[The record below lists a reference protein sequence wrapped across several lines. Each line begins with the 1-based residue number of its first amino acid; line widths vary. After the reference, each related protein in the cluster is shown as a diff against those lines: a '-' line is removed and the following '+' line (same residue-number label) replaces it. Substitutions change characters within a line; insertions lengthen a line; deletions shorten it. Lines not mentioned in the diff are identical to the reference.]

1 MTEQTPKRIL
11 VVDDEINVC
20 KSIRRAL
27 VCDEYEIDMATS
39 GEEALRK
46 EAEKPYDVILIDL
59 MMPGLSGMDLLRA
72 LKNQRSGAQIIMMTG
87 YPSTKTSL
95 HSMELGAFDYLPK
108 PFIPSE
114 IRNVVVKALEAG
126 RAEE

>member
-1 MTEQTPKRIL
+1 MTEHTPKKIL

-27 VCDEYEIDMATS
+27 MCDEYEIDMATG

-46 EAEKPYDVILIDL
+46 EAEKPYDVILVDL
-59 MMPGLSGMDLLRA
+59 MMPGLSGIDLLRS
-72 LKNQRSGAQIIMMTG
+72 LKGQRSRAQIIMMTG

-95 HSMELGAFDYLPK
+95 HSMQLGAFDYLPK

-114 IRNVVVKALEAG
+114 IRNLVVRALEAG
-126 RAEE
+126 CAEE

>member
-1 MTEQTPKRIL
+1 MTKNILKKIL

-27 VCDEYEIDMATS
+27 ICDEYEIDMATG

-46 EAEKPYDVILIDL
+46 EAEKHYDVILVDL
-59 MMPGLSGMDLLRA
+59 MMPGLSGLDLLKS
-72 LKNQRSGAQIIMMTG
+72 LKGQRSRAQIVMMTG
-87 YPSTKTSL
+87 YPSTRTSL
-95 HSMELGAFDYLPK
+95 DTMQLGAFDYLPK

-114 IRNVVVKALEAG
+114 IRNVVIRALA
-126 RAEE
+126 AEETEE

>member
-1 MTEQTPKRIL
+1 MTEHTLKKIL

-27 VCDEYEIDMATS
+27 MCDEYEIDMATG

-46 EAEKPYDVILIDL
+46 EAEKHYDVILVDL
-59 MMPGLSGMDLLRA
+59 MMPGLSGIDLLRS
-72 LKNQRSGAQIIMMTG
+72 LKGQRSPAQIIMMTG

-95 HSMELGAFDYLPK
+95 HTMQLGAFDYLPK
-108 PFIPSE
+108 PFVPSE
-114 IRNVVVKALEAG
+114 IRNVVIRALEVG
-126 RAEE
+126 CAEE

>member
-27 VCDEYEIDMATS
+27 VCDEYDIDMATS

-72 LKNQRSGAQIIMMTG
+72 LKNQQAGAQIVMMTG

-114 IRNVVVKALEAG
+114 IRNVVIKALEAG
-126 RAEE
+126 RAED

>member
-1 MTEQTPKRIL
+1 MTEKNPKKIL

-27 VCDEYEIDMATS
+27 MCEDYEIDVATG
-39 GEEALRK
+39 GEEALKK
-46 EAEKPYDVILIDL
+46 ETEKRYDVILVDL
-59 MMPGLSGMDLLRA
+59 MMPGLSGIDLLRS
-72 LKNQRSGAQIIMMTG
+72 LKGQKSRAQIIMMTG

-95 HSMELGAFDYLPK
+95 HTMQLGAFDYLPK

-114 IRNVVVKALEAG
+114 IRNVVIRAISAG

>member
-1 MTEQTPKRIL
+1 MSETIRKKIL

-27 VCDEYEIDMATS
+27 ASDDYEIDMATD

-46 EAEKPYDVILIDL
+46 DAETPYDVILVDL
-59 MMPGLSGMDLLRA
+59 MMPGLSGIDLLKT
-72 LKNQRSGAQIIMMTG
+72 LKGRRSKAQIIMMTG

-95 HSMELGAFDYLPK
+95 HTMQLGAFDYLPK

-114 IRNVVVKALEAG
+114 IRNVVGRALAAEAG
-126 RAEE
+126 EE

>member
-1 MTEQTPKRIL
+1 MTEKTLKKIL

-27 VCDEYEIDMATS
+27 ISDEYEIDMATG
-39 GEEALRK
+39 GEEALKK
-46 EAEKPYDVILIDL
+46 EDEKHYDVILVDL
-59 MMPGLSGMDLLRA
+59 MMPGLSGIDLLRS
-72 LKNQRSGAQIIMMTG
+72 LRGQRSRAQIIMMTG

-95 HSMELGAFDYLPK
+95 QTMQLGAFDYLPK

-114 IRNVVVKALEAG
+114 IRNVVIRALAAG

>member
-1 MTEQTPKRIL
+1 MTEHAPKKIL

-27 VCDEYEIDMATS
+27 MCDEYEIDMAMG

-46 EAEKPYDVILIDL
+46 EAEKHYDVILVDL
-59 MMPGLSGMDLLRA
+59 MMPGLSGIDLLRS
-72 LKNQRSGAQIIMMTG
+72 LKGQRSRAQIIMMTG

-95 HSMELGAFDYLPK
+95 HTMQLGAFDYLPK
-108 PFIPSE
+108 PFVPSE
-114 IRNVVVKALEAG
+114 IRNVVIRALEAG

>member
-27 VCDEYEIDMATS
+27 VCDEYDIDMATS

-46 EAEKPYDVILIDL
+46 EAEKPYDVILVDL

-72 LKNQRSGAQIIMMTG
+72 LKNQRAGAQIIMMTG

-126 RAEE
+126 RAEN